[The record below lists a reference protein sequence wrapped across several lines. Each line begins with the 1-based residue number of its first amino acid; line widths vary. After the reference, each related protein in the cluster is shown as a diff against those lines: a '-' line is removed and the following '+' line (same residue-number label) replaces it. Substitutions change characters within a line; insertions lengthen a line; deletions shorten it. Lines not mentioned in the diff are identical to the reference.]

1 MKRIILSLIVCILC
15 STFVAN
21 AQNEIFSK
29 YAEIENIDYVCI
41 TKQML
46 KLLGPSGAKVKGIRM
61 LGMTDNL
68 ELVIIVNSTNPEAM
82 EIMKKDYQSLK
93 KDRNYEVVMES
104 RSEKGERVTTMLNT
118 KKIVKEFIMYID
130 NGKNE
135 QAFILI
141 TGEFT
146 DEQLKTFLQVNTSIG
161 SLPISK

>member
-1 MKRIILSLIVCILC
+1 MKRIILIVCILC

-21 AQNEIFSK
+21 AQNQIFSK
-29 YAEIENIDYVCI
+29 YAEMENIDYVCI

-82 EIMKKDYQSLK
+82 EVMKKDFQSLK

-104 RSEKGERVTTMLNT
+104 RSEKGERVITMLNN

-130 NGKNE
+130 NSDNE
-135 QAFILI
+135 QAFIVI

-146 DEQLKTFLQVNTSIG
+146 DEQLKSFLMVNTSNG